1 MNSLSW
7 LDPVI
12 ALILLF
18 AAVRGFA
25 TGLIRSASGLLGI
38 AAGLIA
44 ASRYYAF
51 AGDFLVRYVQIPQAF
66 SDLVCFLLLFVA
78 AFAVVMA
85 AGSLLA
91 ALTRFQLLK
100 ALDKAGGAMAGL
112 AIGAAMPGIILI
124 LLSTFPPGGP
134 FREEIDRST
143 LASPL
148 VGATRE
154 LYNRTADLLP
164 AYFPDLTFQPEELPG
179 FSPGLQVQPGRAAST
194 IDFARLDGATCF
206 VCSSPV
212 EFLGYLRNRYGSI
225 SPKFICSGCG
235 RTSDGCQTY
244 EGHHLMYEQCP
255 AALGRM
261 GYRFDCGIW
270 SNGDYYRPT
279 GPCPVCKTSN

>member
-25 TGLIRSASGLLGI
+25 TGLIRSVSGLFGI

-44 ASRYYAF
+44 ASRYYAL
-51 AGDFLVRYVQIPQAF
+51 AGDHLMLYVQIPQAI
-66 SDLVCFLLLFVA
+66 SDLVCFLLLFSA
-78 AFAVVMA
+78 AFALVMG
-85 AGSLLA
+85 AGSLLVS
-91 ALTRFQLLK
+91 LTRFQPLK
-100 ALDKAGGAMAGL
+100 ALDKAGGAVAGFV
-112 AIGAAMPGIILI
+112 IGAAFTGVILI
-124 LLSTFPPGGP
+124 LLTTFPPGGA
-134 FREEIDRST
+134 FREQVDRST
-143 LASPL
+143 LAPPL
-148 VGATRE
+148 VDATME

-164 AYFPDLTFQPEELPG
+164 AYFPDLTFQPEQLPE
-179 FSPGLQVQPGRAAST
+179 FSPGTRLQPGRAADS

-206 VCSSPV
+206 VCGSPV
-212 EFLGYLRNRYGSI
+212 EFLGYQRNRYSSI

-255 AALGRM
+255 ADLGRM

-279 GPCPVCKTSN
+279 GPCPLCGEGT